1 MLPGRSTTPIS
12 QSGPLHAFL
21 TAPTPRASGISLQGG
36 QTPKNGLGG
45 GLPSGQ
51 VGGHVVRVP
60 HNQEPGK
67 VIPPEAVAFPLE
79 PFTPR
84 RQASYQVRNAL
95 PLHREPALMAGK
107 GIIPA
112 LQRPAPGREVL
123 KSEGRLLPV
132 VVDDDGVLRLHF
144 LSLSRAR
151 VRVRTCVYFFSKN
164 VPKGLTHSF
173 FNVNMGTFICTHSV
187 PIRKQCIDC

>member
-1 MLPGRSTTPIS
+1 MVQGLIWFPGSSTT
-12 QSGPLHAFL
+12 A
-21 TAPTPRASGISLQGG
+21 
-36 QTPKNGLGG
+36 
-45 GLPSGQ
+45 
-51 VGGHVVRVP
+51 
-60 HNQEPGK
+60 
-67 VIPPEAVAFPLE
+67 
-79 PFTPR
+79 R
-84 RQASYQVRNAL
+84 RQASDQVGNAL

-112 LQRPAPGREVL
+112 LQRSAPRREVL
-123 KSEGRLLPV
+123 KGEGHLLPV
-132 VVDDDGVLRLHF
+132 VDDDDGVFQIHF

-187 PIRKQCIDC
+187 PIRKQCIEC